1 MIDVRMIAPKL
12 QGHIGK
18 QWSLKRKARM
28 YSLMRQIGVE
38 GNDFEHIQC
47 SISKDKIIWTITVKE
62 GTVLHSLR
70 PYDKSTKLLSA

>member
-1 MIDVRMIAPKL
+1 MIDVNKISSQL

-18 QWSLKRKARM
+18 QWNLKRKARM
-28 YSLMRQIGVE
+28 YRLMRQIGVE

-47 SISKDKIIWTITVKE
+47 SISKDKKVIWTITVKE

-70 PYDKSTKLLSA
+70 PYAKKTS